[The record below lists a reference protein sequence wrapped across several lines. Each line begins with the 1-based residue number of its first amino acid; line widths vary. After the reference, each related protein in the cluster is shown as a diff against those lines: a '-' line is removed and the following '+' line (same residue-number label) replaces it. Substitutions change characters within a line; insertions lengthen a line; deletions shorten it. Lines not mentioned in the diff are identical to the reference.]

1 MVEKPA
7 ETIGTSLEKTCRRQS
22 CSCVIRSVVEVILSS
37 LIKPMRIV
45 TKHIGT
51 LLVLVVGVV
60 DTRLMQM
67 VKK

>member
-7 ETIGTSLEKTCRRQS
+7 ETIGTSLEKTCRQS
-22 CSCVIRSVVEVILSS
+22 YNCVIRSVVGVILSS